1 MPGKFYQLMR
11 VKAEKKLPKDQLLER
26 ILNFLKTQTMCT
38 LCTCRNNVPRATP
51 LEYYNDGTSLYM
63 IPHKG
68 VKMANLRANPKV
80 SIGVYNHVH
89 PRWADGQN
97 WLGVI
102 GAQITGTARLIP
114 DSDPE
119 YFEARDKYRSPTI
132 TPDRDRTPKGRMML
146 RIDCDR
152 IEYLDIALK
161 LEGYASKQV
170 WTSPRRNLR

>member
-1 MPGKFYQLMR
+1 MSGKFYQLMR
-11 VKAEKKLPKDQLLER
+11 VKAVRKLPKEQLLER

-38 LCTCRNNVPRATP
+38 LCTCRKNVPRARP
-51 LEYYNDGTSLYM
+51 L
-63 IPHKG
+63 
-68 VKMANLRANPKV
+68 
-80 SIGVYNHVH
+80 YNHVH

-119 YFEARDKYRSPTI
+119 YFEAREKYRSPTLF
-132 TPDRDRTPKGRMML
+132 PDRDRTPKGRMML
-146 RIDCDR
+146 RVDCDR

-161 LEGYASKQV
+161 LEGYASRQV
-170 WTSPRRNLR
+170 WTAPRPGN